1 MYDILNL
8 GSEWGDTLKI
18 LKYKKCSNGQ
28 YKVELDN
35 GVVLHLYEEAIL
47 KYQLLLLKEIDDDL
61 MIQIDQYNQECDV
74 YYVALKKLK
83 SRFLSVDDLKKFLIR
98 KEYPMNYVEKSIDK
112 LLKQGYL
119 NDRVYARSYIHDQ
132 MITTSKG
139 PYRLEKELLDKK
151 IDSSIIQEEILS
163 FSEEEQVERIH
174 KIIERGIKSNHT
186 RGGLILKQKIFQDL
200 KGLGYDVSMISRE
213 LSHYSFSVDSLIAE
227 REYQKLYRKY
237 SRKYQGEKLDL
248 KIREKLFQKG
258 LRYPSES

>member
-1 MYDILNL
+1 MYDILIL
-8 GSEWGDTLKI
+8 YSKWGDSLKI
-18 LKYKKCSNGQ
+18 LKYKKSSNGQ

-35 GVVLHLYEEAIL
+35 GVILHLYEDAIL
-47 KYQLLLLKEIDDDL
+47 KFQLLLLKEMDEDL

-83 SRFLSVDDLKKFLIR
+83 SRFFSVFDLKSFLIR
-98 KEYPMNYVEKSIDK
+98 KEYPMDLIDKAIDK
-112 LLKQGYL
+112 LLEQGYL
-119 NDRVYARSYIHDQ
+119 NDRIYARSYIHDQ

-151 IDSSIIQEEILS
+151 IDSFIIQEEILS

-200 KGLGYDVSMISRE
+200 KGLGYDISMISHE

-227 REYQKLYRKY
+227 KEYQKLYRKY
-237 SRKYQGEKLDL
+237 SRKYQGDELER

-258 LRYPSES
+258 LRHPSES